1 MFRSSEEATATTRP
15 AVGTAATARLQPA
28 GFSLAGGFLVV
39 VAATVTASLSFAP
52 AEITAR
58 VLIMAIAVCG
68 YAACGIRV
76 TVSLATAVT
85 AWLFGTGFLVNGAGE
100 LSFGGSDLL
109 RLGLL
114 VVAALGGSTYAATRR
129 AAGRRLRRSSEIAAT
144 EPGRPGD
151 GDHDQ
156 HDQRRHGE
164 LGGRK
169 PWRLRE
175 RRDLQDRRAGVQ

>member
-1 MFRSSEEATATTRP
+1 M
-15 AVGTAATARLQPA
+15 
-28 GFSLAGGFLVV
+28 
-39 VAATVTASLSFAP
+39 TASLSFAP

-175 RRDLQDRRAGVQ
+175 RRDLQDRRAACSSLTANSRPRVVEAMIAVGRGSGPYLKWAAQAVFAEPGRLT